1 MSIKINNSS
10 GVSPVMS
17 VGALSRRSG
26 ISVSAIH
33 FYEREGL
40 IRSARNAANHRRYTR
55 ASLRILA
62 IIKAGQQAGIPLAEI
77 REALGPALSGRA
89 LNHDEWSRISEHWR
103 EDLDRRIELLIRVRD
118 RLSGCIRC
126 GCLSHELC
134 TMFNPKDEA
143 AEEGPGAT
151 RLLGPS

>member
-1 MSIKINNSS
+1 MSININDHIPST
-10 GVSPVMS
+10 PIMS

-40 IRSARNAANHRRYTR
+40 IRSTRNAANHRRYSR
-55 ASLRILA
+55 ASLRVLA

-77 REALGPALSGRA
+77 REALGPALSGRP
-89 LNHDEWSRISEHWR
+89 LNRDEWSRISELWR
-103 EDLDRRIELLIRVRD
+103 DDLNRRIELLIRVRD
-118 RLSGCIRC
+118 RMSGCIGC

-143 AEEGPGAT
+143 AAKGPGAM
-151 RLLGPS
+151 RLEQGE